1 MASRIL
7 RGPGVPPVPFTW
19 PMVGRPECG
28 KEPCVQP
35 ENAAT
40 SGLSAQDEALERAMA
55 EREARWRAEME
66 AARKQAFEQGL
77 EEGRRQAG
85 AQLEAVLG
93 RLARS
98 IEEIA
103 GLKARLRIEA
113 EREVVELAVAVARR
127 VLRRE
132 LHVDPEAL
140 LGLVKAAME
149 KASQREMTEVRVHP
163 SHAALVRAHLA
174 RIGAPEAIEVVADAS
189 LEPGAVILET
199 ARGTIDASLETQLEE
214 INRGLTDALHRR
226 IGP

>member
-1 MASRIL
+1 
-7 RGPGVPPVPFTW
+7 
-19 PMVGRPECG
+19 
-28 KEPCVQP
+28 VQP

-199 ARGTIDASLETQLEE
+199 ARGVIDASLETQLEE

>member
-1 MASRIL
+1 M
-7 RGPGVPPVPFTW
+7 
-19 PMVGRPECG
+19 
-28 KEPCVQP
+28 QP

-40 SGLSAQDEALERAMA
+40 SGLSAQGEALERAMA

-199 ARGTIDASLETQLEE
+199 ARGVIDASLETQLEE

>member
-1 MASRIL
+1 M
-7 RGPGVPPVPFTW
+7 
-19 PMVGRPECG
+19 
-28 KEPCVQP
+28 QP

-199 ARGTIDASLETQLEE
+199 ARGVIDASLETQLEE

>member
-1 MASRIL
+1 
-7 RGPGVPPVPFTW
+7 
-19 PMVGRPECG
+19 
-28 KEPCVQP
+28 VQP